1 MYCPNCGKT
10 NSAEQRFCRSCGLS
24 LEKVVQSLSEQ
35 LSAADLDKNLLE
47 QQRKL
52 QRWITIIAG
61 STISIVVGGVM
72 WGIIYEI
79 MIVKGEVL
87 VGSAF
92 LAFLIGLV
100 LFALLNIYKESLVKT
115 SGKRRTTQPR
125 LTQEGEDAKLLPET
139 YFEPI
144 SSATEHTTELLMVEE
159 KESKE

>member
-35 LSAADLDKNLLE
+35 LSAADWDKNLLE

-125 LTQEGEDAKLLPET
+125 LTQQGEDAKLLPET

>member
-35 LSAADLDKNLLE
+35 LSAADFDKTLLE

-125 LTQEGEDAKLLPET
+125 LTQEGENAKLLPET